1 MEARTE
7 VIILTET
14 RHYTLHLSLGC
25 AHAYSPG
32 TPMQLIFADR
42 KFYCAILVLIP
53 KVTVVVGCC
62 FVFFKNN
69 KQLVLTDT
77 PALIKW
83 VFYSTTIRLH
93 SMQSIVI
100 KQNSTGKR
108 NTKKKL
114 PPLVGLLLLLFK
126 NLFFCLVHLPEAFM
140 LQLGGLD
147 GGLHTN
153 CPTSIL

>member
-1 MEARTE
+1 
-7 VIILTET
+7 
-14 RHYTLHLSLGC
+14 
-25 AHAYSPG
+25 
-32 TPMQLIFADR
+32 MQLIFADR

-53 KVTVVVGCC
+53 KVTVVVVGC
-62 FVFFKNN
+62 FFSKNN

-126 NLFFCLVHLPEAFM
+126 NLFFCLVYLPEAFM

-147 GGLHTN
+147 GRLHTN